1 MNGSIPALVKVRIWV
16 PTERNDNMKKSR
28 ILMFITLLVL
38 VPLTIFFGSK
48 LPGRA
53 YYLTMTLVLLEIMLP
68 FFLSFEGRKPQ
79 ARELVVIAVLCAL
92 AVAGR
97 VVIPIPNFKAT
108 YAIIMLSAV
117 AFGPET
123 GFLIGAMAALASNF
137 FFGQGAHTP
146 WQMMAYGLSGLLIG
160 FLFQKGWLKRKK
172 LSMAILGALS
182 IVLLVGPLMDT
193 GTALIELSV
202 FSMEGLIARYLS
214 GLPVNISQAAATFL
228 VIFFLGNPFLEKLD
242 RVKIRYGMMEEED
255 GI

>member
-1 MNGSIPALVKVRIWV
+1 
-16 PTERNDNMKKSR
+16 MKKSR
-28 ILMFITLLVL
+28 ILMFLSLLVL
-38 VPLTIFFGSK
+38 VPLTIFFGSR

-53 YYLTMTLVLLEIMLP
+53 YYLTVTLVLVEIMVP

-117 AFGPET
+117 AFGAET
-123 GFLIGAMAALASNF
+123 GFLIGAMSALTSNF

-146 WQMMAYGLSGLLIG
+146 WQMAAYGLSGLLMG
-160 FLFQKGWLKRKK
+160 LALSFGWIKRKK
-172 LSMAILGALS
+172 WQMAIFGAAS
-182 IVLLVGPLMDT
+182 IIILVGPMLDV
-193 GTALIELSV
+193 GTALMALSEV
-202 FSMEGLIARYLS
+202 NRESLTVQLLS

-228 VIFFLGNPFLEKLD
+228 VILFLGEPLLEKLD
-242 RVKIRYGMMEEED
+242 RVKLRYGMMEEED